1 MSLSNLSLL
10 IHSYDQ
16 QIPKAINVLSAE
28 QHYEGGFNPL
38 GIDVYTYDRINSTV
52 EYSVVHHP
60 LYKQIFDLQLFR
72 KNGMSM
78 CIIPDID
85 SVHPTN
91 YTLFEPI
98 HVHGTNVYAVVP
110 HEWFLA
116 QNMNVKRSILA
127 NFRMVK

>member
-1 MSLSNLSLL
+1 MSLSDLALL
-10 IHSYDQ
+10 IHSYDK
-16 QIPKAINVLSAE
+16 QIPEMVNVLSAE
-28 QHYEGGFNPL
+28 HHYERDFNL
-38 GIDVYTYDRINSTV
+38 LEMDVYTYDRINPTV

-60 LYKQIFDLQLFR
+60 QYKQIFDLQLFR

-78 CIIPDID
+78 CIIPDIENI
-85 SVHPTN
+85 HPIN
-91 YTLFEPI
+91 YSLFEPV

-116 QNMNVKRSILA
+116 QNMNVSQSIMV